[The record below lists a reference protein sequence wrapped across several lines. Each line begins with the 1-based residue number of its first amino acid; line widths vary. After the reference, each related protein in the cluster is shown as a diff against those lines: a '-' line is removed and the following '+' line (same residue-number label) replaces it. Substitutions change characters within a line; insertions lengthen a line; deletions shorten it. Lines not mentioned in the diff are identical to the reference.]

1 MYIKGEPCVPFVM
14 SLLTS
19 HSIIGKPFTELIAD
33 NEEDRFWIFYF
44 LQRNENELIK
54 Y

>member
-1 MYIKGEPCVPFVM
+1 MYVTGEPSVTFVM

-33 NEEDRFWIFYF
+33 NEEDRLWIFWF
-44 LQRNENELIK
+44 LQRKENELIK

>member
-1 MYIKGEPCVPFVM
+1 M

-33 NEEDRFWIFYF
+33 NEEDRLWIFWF
-44 LQRNENELIK
+44 LQRKGVNKILKAKN
-54 Y
+54 